1 MINTIIKRLG
11 ETMALPTKL
20 VITGLAEEYH
30 QAFLDMADIM
40 ELSRD
45 QLLVLLMV
53 GARVVD
59 GGLNTAIPDPHAQGE
74 WRNLMLNRIFEL
86 GNL

>member
-1 MINTIIKRLG
+1 
-11 ETMALPTKL
+11 MALPTKL

-30 QAFLDMADIM
+30 QAFLDMA
-40 ELSRD
+40 ELMQLTRD

-59 GGLNTAIPDPHAQGE
+59 GGLNTVIPDPHAQGE
-74 WRNLMLNRIFEL
+74 WRDIMFRRIFEL

>member
-1 MINTIIKRLG
+1 MTI
-11 ETMALPTKL
+11 PTKL
-20 VITGLAEEYH
+20 VITNLPIEYH
-30 QAFLDMADIM
+30 QAFLDMA
-40 ELSRD
+40 ELMQLTRD

-59 GGLNTAIPDPHAQGE
+59 GGLNTVIPDPHAQGE

>member
-1 MINTIIKRLG
+1 MT
-11 ETMALPTKL
+11 LPTKL
-20 VITGLAEEYH
+20 VITNLPIEYH
-30 QAFLDMADIM
+30 QAFLDLADIT

-53 GARVVD
+53 GARAVD
-59 GGLNTAIPDPHAQGE
+59 GGLNTVIPDPHAQGE